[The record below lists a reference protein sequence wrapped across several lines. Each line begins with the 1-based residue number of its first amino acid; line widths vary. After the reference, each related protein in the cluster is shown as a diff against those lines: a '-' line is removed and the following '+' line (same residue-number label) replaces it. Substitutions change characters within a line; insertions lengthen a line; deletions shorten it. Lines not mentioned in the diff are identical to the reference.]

1 MKRVSSWIGLIAV
14 MAAGLWAPRA
24 GAGPSFGFEGGLS
37 ISGLSGGDTV
47 FHDARYGPSVGA
59 YAEFEATPILSF
71 QPELLFATKGGAT
84 SANSELFVPGSPF
97 GGGGTAT
104 LQVSAIEIPLLLR
117 ASADLGGNLRPSIVV
132 GPAFSFELSEQLRV
146 TGPRSGTTDSN
157 SLKNSDIG
165 LTTGIGLDL
174 PRPSGFWRL
183 DVRSNFGLTNVE
195 EPTVGDNG
203 IHNWNVVAMLGY
215 GWKP

>member
-1 MKRVSSWIGLIAV
+1 MKPVSAWIGAVVIAAV
-14 MAAGLWAPRA
+14 VLAPRA

-47 FHDARYGPSVGA
+47 FHDARYGPAVGA
-59 YAEFEATPILSF
+59 YAEFTATPTLSF
-71 QPELLFATKGGAT
+71 EPELLVATKGART
-84 SANSELFVPGSPF
+84 SSGEGVDFYGNPVSN
-97 GGGGTAT
+97 GGTST
-104 LQVSAIEIPLLLR
+104 LGVNVIEIPLLLR
-117 ASADLGGNLRPSIVV
+117 ASADLGGNLRPSVVV
-132 GPAFSFELSEQLRV
+132 GPAFSFELSGHLKAAGD
-146 TGPRSGTTDSN
+146 TFGTSI
-157 SLKNSDIG
+157 LKNSDIG

-195 EPTVGDNG
+195 EPAVGDSG